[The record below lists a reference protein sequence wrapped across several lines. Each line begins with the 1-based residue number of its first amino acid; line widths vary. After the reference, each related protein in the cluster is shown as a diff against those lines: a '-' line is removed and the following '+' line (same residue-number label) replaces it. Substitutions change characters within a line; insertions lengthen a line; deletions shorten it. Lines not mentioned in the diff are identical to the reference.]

1 VTRPI
6 ANSIRRRQIGLD
18 SEARF
23 STAMAAPPRRSL
35 LVLLAGVL
43 VFASLATL
51 ATAIY
56 EDQVGLADWYVCLL
70 A

>member
-1 VTRPI
+1 
-6 ANSIRRRQIGLD
+6 
-18 SEARF
+18 
-23 STAMAAPPRRSL
+23 MAAPPRRSL

-56 EDQVGLADWYVCLL
+56 EDQVGLADWYVYLL

>member
-1 VTRPI
+1 VTRPT

-18 SEARF
+18 SEPRF

-56 EDQVGLADWYVCLL
+56 EDQVGLADWYVYLL